1 MRQSDPEVYNQ
12 IALSLARRYDC
23 VYYVDID
30 TGNYMQYLDVMDVK
44 NSDVPRYGEHFF
56 EDAVK
61 NADKFI
67 HPDDLDLIM
76 DFFDSKKLRKNL
88 ADTGSYS
95 FAFRAVLDGSIVHM
109 RHIATLSEDGN
120 HAICCLE
127 NVEEEFRKREE
138 QKKNLKS
145 AEMMARSDALTG
157 VKNRTAFS
165 EAIETINQD
174 TEAGAVDHYGVVM
187 CDINDLKKIN
197 DTTGHAF
204 GNEAIQS
211 ASRLICDVY
220 KHSPVFRIGGD
231 EFVIILKGADYEN
244 RDQLLKALMHEAE
257 VNQQLR
263 TGPVMAAGMSVY
275 EKGDKFS
282 EVLERADILMYENK
296 NELKA
301 AGIVRGFRD
310 MDKIEEPIPDER
322 RRLLDGFFGAMYTVS
337 GGGYLYLNDM
347 RYDFSRWSLTLVDDF
362 ALDSEYL
369 YHADRMWQDY
379 IHPDDIKAYR
389 AAVDAVLNGTS
400 DLRPIHYRARRKDG
414 TYVLLTTKGFV
425 LCDSSGR
432 PEYFGGIIIRDTE
445 E

>member
-1 MRQSDPEVYNQ
+1 MRQPDPEAYNQ
-12 IALSLARRYDC
+12 IALSLARRYDS

-44 NSDVPRYGEHFF
+44 KSDVPRYGEHFF

-76 DFFDSKKLRKNL
+76 DFFDAGKLRKNL

-95 FAFRAVLDGSIVHM
+95 FTFRAVLDGSIVHM

-120 HAICCLE
+120 HVICCLE

-145 AEMMARSDALTG
+145 AEMMARRDELTG

-165 EAIETINQD
+165 ETIETINQD

-197 DTTGHAF
+197 DTRGHAY
-204 GNEAIQS
+204 GNEAIQG

-231 EFVIILKGADYEN
+231 EFVVILKGTDYEN
-244 RDQLLKALMHEAE
+244 RD
-257 VNQQLR
+257 
-263 TGPVMAAGMSVY
+263 
-275 EKGDKFS
+275 
-282 EVLERADILMYENK
+282 
-296 NELKA
+296 
-301 AGIVRGFRD
+301 
-310 MDKIEEPIPDER
+310 
-322 RRLLDGFFGAMYTVS
+322 
-337 GGGYLYLNDM
+337 
-347 RYDFSRWSLTLVDDF
+347 
-362 ALDSEYL
+362 
-369 YHADRMWQDY
+369 
-379 IHPDDIKAYR
+379 
-389 AAVDAVLNGTS
+389 
-400 DLRPIHYRARRKDG
+400 
-414 TYVLLTTKGFV
+414 
-425 LCDSSGR
+425 
-432 PEYFGGIIIRDTE
+432 
-445 E
+445 

>member
-1 MRQSDPEVYNQ
+1 MRQPDPEAYNQ

-120 HAICCLE
+120 HVICCLE

-174 TEAGAVDHYGVVM
+174 TEAGSVDHYGVVM

-263 TGPVMAAGMSVY
+263 TGPVMAAGMAVY
-275 EKGDKFS
+275 EKGDRFS
-282 EVLERADILMYENK
+282 EVLERADSLMYENK

>member
-157 VKNRTAFS
+157 VKNRTAF
-165 EAIETINQD
+165 T
-174 TEAGAVDHYGVVM
+174 
-187 CDINDLKKIN
+187 
-197 DTTGHAF
+197 
-204 GNEAIQS
+204 
-211 ASRLICDVY
+211 
-220 KHSPVFRIGGD
+220 
-231 EFVIILKGADYEN
+231 
-244 RDQLLKALMHEAE
+244 
-257 VNQQLR
+257 
-263 TGPVMAAGMSVY
+263 
-275 EKGDKFS
+275 
-282 EVLERADILMYENK
+282 
-296 NELKA
+296 
-301 AGIVRGFRD
+301 
-310 MDKIEEPIPDER
+310 
-322 RRLLDGFFGAMYTVS
+322 
-337 GGGYLYLNDM
+337 
-347 RYDFSRWSLTLVDDF
+347 
-362 ALDSEYL
+362 
-369 YHADRMWQDY
+369 
-379 IHPDDIKAYR
+379 
-389 AAVDAVLNGTS
+389 
-400 DLRPIHYRARRKDG
+400 RP
-414 TYVLLTTKGFV
+414 
-425 LCDSSGR
+425 
-432 PEYFGGIIIRDTE
+432 
-445 E
+445 